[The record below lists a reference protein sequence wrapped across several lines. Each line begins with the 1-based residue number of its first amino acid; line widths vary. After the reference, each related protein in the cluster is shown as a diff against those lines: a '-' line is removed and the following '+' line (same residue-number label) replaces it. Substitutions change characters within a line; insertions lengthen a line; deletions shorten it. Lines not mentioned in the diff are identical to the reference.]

1 MKESGGNIFPKNRFD
16 TEFESQ
22 TFSEI
27 PNPPGNGGGPTTP
40 GTEAVMID
48 IYLPF
53 LFVAMLFIL
62 FVFRKKL
69 KYY

>member
-1 MKESGGNIFPKNRFD
+1 MRESEGNIFPTNRFD
-16 TEFESQ
+16 TEFESRN
-22 TFSEI
+22 FSEI
-27 PNPPGNGGGPTTP
+27 PNPPGNGGGSTTP

-53 LFVAMLFIL
+53 LIVAMLVIL
-62 FVFRKKL
+62 FVFRNKL